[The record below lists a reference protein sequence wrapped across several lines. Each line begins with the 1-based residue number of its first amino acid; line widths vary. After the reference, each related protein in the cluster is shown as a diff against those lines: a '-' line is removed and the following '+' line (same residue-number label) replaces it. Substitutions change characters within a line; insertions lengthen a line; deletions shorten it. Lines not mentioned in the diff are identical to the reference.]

1 MRYLTAYYTD
11 KGRRKAV
18 NQDSLL
24 VLREKYEKGEAVLPL
39 FATVWEGWRRAK

>member
-24 VLREKYEKGEAVLPL
+24 VVPGEI
-39 FATVWEGWRRAK
+39 